1 MEENHGPLRIP
12 MTNDYLFKA
21 LMQENNKVLKAVI
34 CSVLRID
41 PESVRKAEITNPIIL
56 GETIDNK
63 LVILDVKVDFNS
75 DTVIDLEMQVCDE
88 GNWEERCIYYL
99 GRIISNLQKGGDY
112 VDMKNSLMISFLD
125 FTMFQDQPEF
135 RSEYRFVNVRTGHVF
150 SSKTGLFMVDLTQI
164 SLAEEADK
172 ANGLERWASFFKAK
186 TLGGIRLEKC

>member
-1 MEENHGPLRIP
+1 MHRSL
-12 MTNDYLFKA
+12 LFKA
-21 LMQENNKVLKAVI
+21 LMQENNDVLKAVI